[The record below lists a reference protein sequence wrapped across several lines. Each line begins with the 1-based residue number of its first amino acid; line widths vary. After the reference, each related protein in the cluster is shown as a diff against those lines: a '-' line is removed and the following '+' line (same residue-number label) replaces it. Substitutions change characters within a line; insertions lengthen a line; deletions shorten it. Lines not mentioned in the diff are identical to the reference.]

1 MGNIFTSSRYK
12 IVETF
17 VLIGVKLLLLRY
29 FFYGGFHPA
38 GLPGELLSVL
48 ALLCLVELVTP
59 AKGKWWTFFGFN
71 FVLSFILFAATVYFA
86 YFGTVPT
93 YKVLSGL
100 GQVPEVKASI
110 GALLQPEQ
118 FLYFADLAVLVLV
131 KIIGVVR
138 RGGTSRSGWPQGTLS
153 FGSRTS
159 WGRLNFRTDRPR
171 IGLVW
176 KVGVA
181 FILIASLLLSGLYIR
196 AGKGIDNE
204 LVRAESVG
212 FLNFQ
217 VDAAIRDQE
226 EERMIA
232 AGNLQET
239 AAKIQ
244 QLQSTF
250 PYRADTGEAA
260 GIAAKDKAGT
270 PAAATTDA
278 KSPEAAGNT
287 DATGTTSTSAV
298 AAVAKAAPDFFGA
311 AQGMNLIVVQMESFQ
326 NFPINLTLN
335 GQEVTPVLNGLA
347 KEGFYFPRV
356 FQQIGAG
363 NTSDAEFMSN
373 TSIYPTAAAAM
384 STSFGDRQLPSLP
397 RLLQG
402 HGYVANTFHINNVT
416 FWDRNKMYPA
426 LHFDQYYDKP
436 YYTNDHFND
445 FGASDEEMYRVG
457 VEKLAEIKAQS
468 KPFYAQFVTTSS
480 HSPFVVPRDRLHIK
494 LPADMEGTV
503 LGNYIEAVNYTDYAI
518 GTLIDRLKQAGMW
531 DNTMLVFYGDHF
543 GLQPK
548 DVSAEEVRENLGIA
562 YDEQV
567 SRFNIPLIVHVPG
580 MKSGQVVERTGGQVD
595 ILPTIVG
602 LLGVSL
608 ADEGFTALGQDLL
621 NIDRNVIGM
630 RYYLPTG
637 SFFNDEVMFV
647 PGQGF
652 DDGTAVSLK
661 TLQPVT
667 DISAYR
673 SDYDYVTELM
683 NLSDEYVKLLPKRGQ

>member
-1 MGNIFTSSRYK
+1 MGNIFKSSRYK

-110 GALLQPEQ
+110 GALLRPEQ

-131 KIIGVVR
+131 KIIGLVR

-159 WGRLNFRTDRPR
+159 RGRLNFRTDRPR
-171 IGLVW
+171 AGLVW

-232 AGNLQET
+232 EGNLQET
-239 AAKIQ
+239 IAKIR
-244 QLQSTF
+244 QLQSTY
-250 PYRADTGEAA
+250 PYRADTGDT
-260 GIAAKDKAGT
+260 G
-270 PAAATTDA
+270 
-278 KSPEAAGNT
+278 
-287 DATGTTSTSAV
+287 ATGTTNTSAV
-298 AAVAKAAPDFFGA
+298 AAAAKAAPDFFGA

-335 GQEVTPVLNGLA
+335 GQEITPVLNNLA
-347 KEGFYFPRV
+347 KEGFYFPHV
-356 FQQIGAG
+356 FQQIGPG

-384 STSFGDRQLPSLP
+384 STSFGDRELPSLP

-402 HGYVANTFHINNVT
+402 HGYVANTFHINKVT
-416 FWDRNKMYPA
+416 FWDRNKLYPA
-426 LHFDQYYDKP
+426 LHFDKYYDKP

-457 VEKLAEIKAQS
+457 VEKLAEIEAQS

-480 HSPFVVPRDRLHIK
+480 HSPFVVPKDRQHIQ
-494 LPADMEGTV
+494 LPAGMEGTM
-503 LGNYIEAVNYTDYAI
+503 LGNYIQAVNYTDYAI
-518 GTLIDRLKQAGMW
+518 GTLIDRLKQAGLW

-543 GLQPK
+543 GLQPN
-548 DVSAEEVRENLGIA
+548 DVSAEEISEKLGIA
-562 YDEQV
+562 YDERI

-580 MKSGQVVERTGGQVD
+580 AEGGQVVERTGGQVD
-595 ILPTIVG
+595 IMPTIAG

-608 ADEGFTALGQDLL
+608 EGEGFTALGQDLL
-621 NIDRNVIGM
+621 SIDRNVIGM

-673 SDYDYVTELM
+673 GDYDYVTKLM
-683 NLSDEYVKLLPKRGQ
+683 KLSDEYVKLLPKRGQ

>member
-1 MGNIFTSSRYK
+1 MGKIFTSSRYK
-12 IVETF
+12 IVGTF

-29 FFYGGFHPA
+29 FFYGGFHLA

-110 GALLQPEQ
+110 GTLLRPEQ

-131 KIIGVVR
+131 KIIGFVR
-138 RGGTSRSGWPQGTLS
+138 RGGTSRAGLPQGTLS
-153 FGSRTS
+153 FGSRAS
-159 WGRLNFRTDRPR
+159 RIGLNFRTDRPR
-171 IGLVW
+171 AGLVW

-239 AAKIQ
+239 IAKIR
-244 QLQSTF
+244 QLQSTYS
-250 PYRADTGEAA
+250 YRADTE
-260 GIAAKDKAGT
+260 KAT
-270 PAAATTDA
+270 
-278 KSPEAAGNT
+278 
-287 DATGTTSTSAV
+287 
-298 AAVAKAAPDFFGA
+298 PDFFGA

-335 GQEVTPVLNGLA
+335 GQEITPVLNKLA
-347 KEGFYFPRV
+347 KEGFYFPHV
-356 FQQIGAG
+356 FQQIGPG

-402 HGYVANTFHINNVT
+402 HGYVANTFHINKVT
-416 FWDRNKMYPA
+416 FWDRNKLYPA
-426 LHFDQYYDKP
+426 LHFDKYYDKP

-457 VEKLAEIKAQS
+457 VEKLTEIKAQS

-480 HSPFVVPRDRLHIK
+480 HSPFVVPKDRQHIQ
-494 LPADMEGTV
+494 LPAGMEGTM
-503 LGNYIEAVNYTDYAI
+503 LGNYIQAVNYTDYAI

-531 DNTMLVFYGDHF
+531 ENTMLVFYGDHF
-543 GLQPK
+543 GLQPN
-548 DVSAEEVRENLGIA
+548 DVSAEEIREKLGIA
-562 YDEQV
+562 YDERI

-580 MKSGQVVERTGGQVD
+580 AKSGQVVERTGGQVD
-595 ILPTIVG
+595 ILPTIAN

-608 ADEGFTALGQDLL
+608 PDEGFTTLGQDLL

-667 DISAYR
+667 DILPYR
-673 SDYDYVTELM
+673 GDYDYVTELM
-683 NLSDEYVKLLPKRGQ
+683 KLSDEYVKLLPKRGQ